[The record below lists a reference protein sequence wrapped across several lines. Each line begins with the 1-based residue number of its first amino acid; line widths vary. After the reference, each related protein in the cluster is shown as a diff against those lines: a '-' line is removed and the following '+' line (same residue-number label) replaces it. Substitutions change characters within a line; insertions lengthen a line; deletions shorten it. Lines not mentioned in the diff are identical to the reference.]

1 MRNNVLAT
9 AALSFGLL
17 GGSSLAQTTAFED
30 VATGITFQQISEG
43 TYTFGI
49 AMPAT
54 ASSDFIGR
62 ISSQGNAGWAGIS
75 LGGPMRGSLMVVARP
90 NEGAV
95 IGSLRLATGYANPG
109 VYSGAATLEIIAEGT
124 AYDTESTN
132 FTMTFL
138 CKGCL
143 QGDDSTFAAAD
154 ATTNLGWAT
163 SSVDVTTPA
172 DASTVLGYHD
182 TGFGLFAV
190 DLAAAQSASFAEWA
204 ALASQSYSNSPATP
218 TNPTAGGGANGY
230 GNNTAP
236 ATPPTVSNTTYDYI
250 VIGSGPSGLISS
262 QRLTET
268 GKSVLLIE
276 RGMATT
282 FSSGGERFVPW
293 NNSLTYYDVPGVWGF
308 MNEGTQGEAY
318 CTDTAAIA
326 GCALGGGG
334 AVNAMAFIRPAN
346 FDFDDKWPET
356 WKSADLAP
364 AAERLYSRNPGTTIP
379 SNDGISYDNATQ
391 AVLEPFFEQNGWSNT
406 DYVNDPDSKDQ
417 VYGLPSLNVAN
428 GLRSG
433 PIHTYLPLAQAKPDF
448 TLALHTKV
456 IRILR
461 NASTITGVEVEN
473 ASGREIINLNPSGAV
488 ILAAGSMSTPRLLFN
503 SGIGPTEQ
511 INIVK
516 SSPTGVT
523 VPESDW
529 ISLPVGVDWPL
540 KHLWGYL
547 LTIIRLFRVGIKD
560 HSTYALI
567 FNVTGGIT
575 ARSREEVMNPSELD
589 LSLYQTGSGVL
600 AHSQQRLDVFRKINM
615 TDGHTIG
622 FQMHCMS
629 VNVNDTIT
637 CQAFETHGLTSAGV
651 LGIKPDQATYFTKE
665 PWANNDVD
673 RKAWEM
679 FIDEVFEMAR
689 QPGSPLVY
697 SGGAEMTAAEYLAAS
712 KVSNG
717 YHVVGSTKMGSDDGR
732 RNGTAVVDLD
742 TKVYGTD
749 NLFIVDASFHPD
761 LPTGNTQAQVM
772 VAAERAIERIIAL
785 RGETWSPTGGY
796 SQGTPPPT
804 GYTPATPPTGEK
816 SNGSPEDTPPTG
828 EKTNGYPQ
836 GTPPTGEETNGSTPG
851 KSPTGEKTN
860 GSTPSKSPTGEKTDG
875 YPQGTPPTGEKT
887 DGSTPSKSS
896 NGEKTKGSTE
906 DTPPTGEKTD
916 GYPQGT
922 PPTGEKTDG
931 STPSKSTGEKT
942 DGSTE
947 DTPPI
952 GEKTDGYPQGTPPTG
967 EKTDGST
974 PSKSTGEKT
983 DGYPQGTPPTGEKTD
998 GSTPSKSTG
1007 EKTKGSTEDTPP
1019 TGEKT
1024 DGYPQGTPPTG
1035 EKTDGST
1042 PSKSTGEKTKGS
1054 TEDTPPTGEKTDG
1067 YPQGTPPTGEETDGS
1082 TPSKSSNGSEPTP
1095 EDDDA
1100 CED

>member
-1 MRNNVLAT
+1 MLT
-9 AALSFGLL
+9 ASQDDECSCK
-17 GGSSLAQTTAFED
+17 GSSAACGIIITFALTPATLVIGIALLLILDRKHRTLIRIKSVRYIRSHGAQGFAGKDLPPMPVLSVMHNVRGSQLPELTWPTRSRPWWLWPSGPATIFYVVSHLLPSSRTSRSGIRNQKAATRSMAITAVINGGNDLACAASGPIPSHLFED
-30 VATGITFQQISEG
+30 QYPANTNGRANEKAVIVKGSAARYRTTHARYCNLELFSRVPTARKEFEHVPATEISYRHYTCRRRIPAHSASDGSQISEG

-529 ISLPVGVDWPL
+529 ISLPVGV
-540 KHLWGYL
+540 
-547 LTIIRLFRVGIKD
+547 GIKD

-836 GTPPTGEETNGSTPG
+836 AT
-851 KSPTGEKTN
+851 SPE
-860 GSTPSKSPTGEKTDG
+860 
-875 YPQGTPPTGEKT
+875 YC
-887 DGSTPSKSS
+887 
-896 NGEKTKGSTE
+896 
-906 DTPPTGEKTD
+906 
-916 GYPQGT
+916 
-922 PPTGEKTDG
+922 
-931 STPSKSTGEKT
+931 
-942 DGSTE
+942 
-947 DTPPI
+947 
-952 GEKTDGYPQGTPPTG
+952 
-967 EKTDGST
+967 
-974 PSKSTGEKT
+974 
-983 DGYPQGTPPTGEKTD
+983 
-998 GSTPSKSTG
+998 
-1007 EKTKGSTEDTPP
+1007 
-1019 TGEKT
+1019 
-1024 DGYPQGTPPTG
+1024 
-1035 EKTDGST
+1035 
-1042 PSKSTGEKTKGS
+1042 
-1054 TEDTPPTGEKTDG
+1054 
-1067 YPQGTPPTGEETDGS
+1067 
-1082 TPSKSSNGSEPTP
+1082 
-1095 EDDDA
+1095 
-1100 CED
+1100 CEFEFHILNWRAT